1 MSISAAEA
9 AKLTG
14 LSKQAVINA
23 IKSGKISAIK
33 DVDGHWSIEPV
44 ELFRHYQPV
53 SSVNGNH
60 HQELD
65 EAIQHVDTLLD
76 APSMDS
82 LRVEVKLL
90 REVLGAKDDVIA
102 SKDDT
107 IADLRSRLDAEQEE
121 RRRLSMMLMDTQV
134 VVNPAP
140 PSPVVE
146 SAPQADEPKGFW
158 QRLFGR

>member
-23 IKSGKISAIK
+23 IKSGKISAVK
-33 DVDGHWSIEPV
+33 DVDGHWSIQPV

-53 SSVNGNH
+53 SSVNGND

-65 EAIQHVDTLLD
+65 ETLHPIDT
-76 APSMDS
+76 PSVDS

-90 REVLGAKDDVIA
+90 REVLDTKDAVIA
-102 SKDDT
+102 AKDDT
-107 IADLRSRLDAEQEE
+107 IADLRSRLNVEQEE
-121 RRRLSMMLMDTQV
+121 RRRLSMMLMDTQA
-134 VVNPAP
+134 AP
-140 PSPVVE
+140 PPT
-146 SAPQADEPKGFW
+146 PQPRTWW
-158 QRLFGR
+158 QRLFGGGE